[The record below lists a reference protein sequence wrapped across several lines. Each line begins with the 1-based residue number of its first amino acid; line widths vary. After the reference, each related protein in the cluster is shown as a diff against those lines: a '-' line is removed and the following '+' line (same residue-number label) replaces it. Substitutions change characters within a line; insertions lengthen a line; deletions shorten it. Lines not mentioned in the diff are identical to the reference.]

1 MGTIKKKKPT
11 VGQKIKD
18 ALMSQKKLARLTG
31 INEVRLSRGINDE
44 LDFTPEEISSI
55 EDVLGI
61 SIN

>member
-1 MGTIKKKKPT
+1 MGTVRKKKIT

-44 LDFTPEEISSI
+44 LEFTPEEKMEIGK
-55 EDVLGI
+55 VLGI
-61 SIN
+61 TLN